1 MTANTKQ
8 GLNIVVV
15 YIVVWIAVL
24 ILQTVMLLPY
34 INSEG
39 LLVMTDAQEVRLI
52 SISNLALYLTL
63 FLIFLYM
70 LRKYLKEQ
78 LIHTKNNF
86 HAFILTT
93 ALGLFGLFVV
103 VYSTSLIMTFLNV
116 TENSQNQEV
125 LNNLVTAS
133 LFDRVSLVIFTV
145 IFAPF
150 VEELV
155 FRRAIFGFF
164 EKVNIPLAIL
174 ISGLSFGFIHVL
186 SGDYIQLIIY
196 GSLGVAL
203 AYTYY
208 RSNKNIMAVI
218 AIHMVYNLVITI
230 IMFAY

>member
-1 MTANTKQ
+1 
-8 GLNIVVV
+8 
-15 YIVVWIAVL
+15 
-24 ILQTVMLLPY
+24 
-34 INSEG
+34 
-39 LLVMTDAQEVRLI
+39 
-52 SISNLALYLTL
+52 
-63 FLIFLYM
+63 
-70 LRKYLKEQ
+70 
-78 LIHTKNNF
+78 
-86 HAFILTT
+86 
-93 ALGLFGLFVV
+93 
-103 VYSTSLIMTFLNV
+103 MTFLNV